1 MDHDVALFRFLYHVG
16 LVAAADVD
24 CTWQQAA
31 RLSVH
36 LDRYRLVCLKPR
48 VSTLRQPDPAMS
60 ADLKPSL
67 CKPPLD
73 IYQQQIKTITSLEGI
88 AKPAA
93 AFSTV
98 RNVLYTTLVLH

>member
-16 LVAAADVD
+16 LVATADVD
-24 CTWQQAA
+24 CTRQQAA

-67 CKPPLD
+67 C
-73 IYQQQIKTITSLEGI
+73 IHHQQHLEGI

-98 RNVLYTTLVLH
+98 RNVLYTTFVLH